1 MSNSVSVTLTVDT
14 PLRIAGL
21 DYACSLYNTTL
32 PEDATPLTPEEYVLF
47 VGGTALVSYAKQ
59 YARAQFEAGE
69 ITKAQYDQMLVDID
83 NGG

>member
-1 MSNSVSVTLTVDT
+1 MSDPVSVTLVVDT

-21 DYACSLYNTTL
+21 DYACSLYNASL
-32 PEDATPLTPEEYVLF
+32 PEDATPLTPAEYISF
-47 VGGTALVSYAKQ
+47 VGLTALISYAKQ
-59 YARAQFEAGE
+59 NARAQFEAGA